1 MTVVVLDDEEKV
13 CRLIL
18 QLVDWEK
25 LGMTVAG
32 TAHNGVDG
40 LDLIQKVRPDLV
52 ITDIRM
58 PGMDGLELIGRIR
71 GLLDGVDF
79 IIISGYHQFEYAH
92 NAIRF
97 GVEDYLLKPIKQ
109 TELNATLEKIAHRHR
124 SRQAREETT
133 RQLEAR
139 LESSLGKLR
148 KDFFQDFLLAE
159 ETPEIPSFDDLNRTY
174 GFRFTPGY
182 YQMVVIKL
190 DCPPR
195 DFSGEMVRML
205 AEQAKTL
212 LQPLL
217 GKCCSDL
224 ELQTG
229 DCRIR
234 LLLNYP
240 GEERTSVRKKL
251 KQFHDDLQVRK
262 SIFENAELTMA
273 LGSPVPSPEELRT
286 SLLEAELMLGER
298 LIGQTGR
305 LYEEPPADPR
315 SSGGEPLAAWNREM
329 EKACELLDLPAARAA
344 AENLG
349 RRLRS
354 LPDCT
359 GILLLETHREAGHRF
374 FILLANRGEEGL
386 PDPEGMERQYLRE
399 LDLLSRAESLTG
411 RLTGLV
417 EEVFTLLSEVR
428 RQAESRPIREARRYI
443 TEHFREGGISLEQVA
458 EAVGFNPT
466 YFSQLFKKE
475 TGSGFLEYLT
485 AARMEAAKEL
495 LRTTKST
502 VAQVASDVGYSDVKH
517 FTRLFRK
524 AAGIKPSEFRKLYG

>member
-1 MTVVVLDDEEKV
+1 VTVVVLDDEEKV

-40 LDLIQKVRPDLV
+40 LALIQKVRPDLV

-92 NAIRF
+92 NAIRY

-109 TELNATLEKIAHRHR
+109 SELNATLEKIAGRHR

-148 KDFFQDFLLAE
+148 KDFFLDYLLTE
-159 ETPEIPSFDDLNRTY
+159 ETPEIPSLEALNHTY
-174 GFRFTPGY
+174 GYRFSPGFF
-182 YQMVVIKL
+182 QMVVLKL

-195 DFSGEMVRML
+195 DFSGEMLIML
-205 AEQAKTL
+205 AAQANTL

-217 GKCCSDL
+217 GECCSDF

-240 GEERTSVRKKL
+240 GKEKPSVRKQL

-262 SIFENAELTMA
+262 SIFEIAELTMA
-273 LGSPVPSPEELRT
+273 LGSPVPSAAELRS
-286 SLLEAELMLGER
+286 SLREAELMLGER
-298 LIGQTGR
+298 LFGQTGR
-305 LYEEPPADPR
+305 LYEEQPADPR
-315 SSGGEPLAAWNREM
+315 SSGGDLLAAWNREM
-329 EKACELLDLPAARAA
+329 EKACEVLDLPAARSA

-349 RRLRS
+349 SRLRN
-354 LPDCT
+354 LPDST
-359 GILLLETHREAGHRF
+359 GFLLLEAHREAGHRF
-374 FILLANRGEEGL
+374 FILLANRGETGL

-399 LDLLSRAESLTG
+399 LDLLSRAEALTG
-411 RLTGLV
+411 RLIGLV
-417 EEVFTLLSEVR
+417 EEVFSLMAEMR
-428 RQAESRPIREARRYI
+428 QQAESRPIREARRYI

-495 LRTTKST
+495 LRTTKFT
-502 VAQVASDVGYSDVKH
+502 VAQVASEVSYSDVKH